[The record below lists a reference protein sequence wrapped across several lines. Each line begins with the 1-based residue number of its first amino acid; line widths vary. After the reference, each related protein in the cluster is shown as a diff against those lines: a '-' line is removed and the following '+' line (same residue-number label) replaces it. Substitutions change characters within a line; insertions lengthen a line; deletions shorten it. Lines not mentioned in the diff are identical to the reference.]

1 MSKRKS
7 NDYADFL
14 ALLAKHVSSFGE
26 EDIKRVVSGE
36 FELKVN
42 LVKRKSLEVDQHN
55 DLTFDIQNIVK
66 MLESIEDREHAKEL
80 LKGINKKHLEVIARS
95 LDIAI
100 QRIDKIEV
108 VRNKIIEATV
118 GARLRSIAIQGPR

>member
-14 ALLAKHVSSFGE
+14 ALLAKHVSSFDE

-55 DLTFDIQNIVK
+55 DLTFDIQNVVE
-66 MLESIEDREHAKEL
+66 MLESTKDRERAKEL

-108 VRNKIIEATV
+108 VRKKIIEATV